1 MASFVF
7 ESNENFDPDVKIKV
21 IGVGGGGGNALN
33 CMVDSDVED
42 IEYISINTDAR
53 ALRNSKASNRI
64 QIGAKLTKGR
74 GAGNKPAVG
83 KESAEENR
91 DEIADAIK
99 DADMIFI
106 TAGMGGGTGTGAAPV
121 VAQIAQEIGILT
133 VAVVTKPF
141 NFERE
146 AKMNQAEMG
155 IAELKKY
162 VDSLIVIPNEKLL
175 VGLDKP
181 LTMKES
187 FALADDILK
196 VGVKSI
202 SDLIVDDGFINLD
215 FADVST
221 IMKGAGYAHMA
232 IGHGAGKDKATEA
245 AKAVIS
251 SPLLETSIS
260 GAKRLLINIVMSDD
274 VMASDVDTATKMIT
288 DSAADDVEC
297 IFGTAFKEDMND
309 EMTITVIAA
318 GFDNIGSAFTSS
330 SPSSTKA
337 EPIDTY
343 NSVTVQAPKNE
354 PVSAPVVTPSE
365 VQSNDDED
373 LLTPPVIF
381 PDNLPDPEPEQEP
394 EPTPIIET
402 PQPEPQ
408 PEPKSTHKHKV
419 VDEDEDLIAI
429 MEILDKNY

>member
-1 MASFVF
+1 MASFVY
-7 ESNENFDPDVKIKV
+7 ENNDNFDPDVKIKV
-21 IGVGGGGGNALN
+21 VGVGGGGSNAID
-33 CMVDSDVED
+33 CRVDSEVEN
-42 IEYISINTDAR
+42 IEYICINTDAKALKRSR
-53 ALRNSKASNRI
+53 AGNKI
-64 QIGAKLTKGR
+64 QIGVKLTKGR
-74 GAGNKPAVG
+74 GAGNKPAIG
-83 KESAEENR
+83 KDSAEENR
-91 DEIADAIK
+91 DDISDAIK

-121 VAQIAQEIGILT
+121 VAQIAQELGILT

-141 NFERE
+141 KFERE
-146 AKMNQAEMG
+146 AKMAQAEKG
-155 IAELKKY
+155 IAELRKY

-175 VGLDKP
+175 VGLEKP

-251 SPLLETSIS
+251 SPLLETSIE
-260 GAKRLLINIVMSDD
+260 GAKRLLINIVMSED

-288 DSAADDVEC
+288 DSAAPDVEC

-318 GFDNIGSAFTSS
+318 GFDVIAGQ
-330 SPSSTKA
+330 
-337 EPIDTY
+337 DV
-343 NSVTVQAPKNE
+343 SVPVP
-354 PVSAPVVTPSE
+354 PVSNISNSIPV
-365 VQSNDDED
+365 
-373 LLTPPVIF
+373 
-381 PDNLPDPEPEQEP
+381 
-394 EPTPIIET
+394 EPTPVQPTPVQVQEAPKPVQSA
-402 PQPEPQ
+402 PQPQ
-408 PEPKSTHKHKV
+408 PKQASRPTTN
-419 VDEDEDLIAI
+419 DDQDTDLSDIYKL
-429 MEILDKNY
+429 LDY